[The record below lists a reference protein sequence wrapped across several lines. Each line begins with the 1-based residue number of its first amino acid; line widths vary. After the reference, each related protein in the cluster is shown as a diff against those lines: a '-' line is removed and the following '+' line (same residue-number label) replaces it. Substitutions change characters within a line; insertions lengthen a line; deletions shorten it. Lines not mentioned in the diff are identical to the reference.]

1 MSDEA
6 SAAHPS
12 VPPAELSRLSGF
24 QPKTGTL
31 DQWNAAYV
39 RVEDYLRAHRIHNRL
54 HQSRVIERVLEC
66 AARRHEA
73 NPALD
78 PVALAAEETD
88 RIMLD
93 WFASQLNV
101 SGLPHERLAS
111 QARVAMLLSDLPTRW
126 PYAFLDPEGT
136 PGEARVAMEK
146 SALQAGPDLSVSNM
160 VPREIDLGVLP
171 EAAGDTLETLERWPF
186 IRLLLLW
193 SLFAAVMAVVFA
205 LTRR

>member
-6 SAAHPS
+6 
-12 VPPAELSRLSGF
+12 VTPPPGFAPTGLPRLSGF
-24 QPKTGTL
+24 QPRTGTL

-66 AARRHEA
+66 AAHRHEA

-88 RIMLD
+88 RIMSS
-93 WFASQLNV
+93 WFAAQL
-101 SGLPHERLAS
+101 GEGGPGQERLAV

-126 PYAFLDPEGT
+126 PYAFLDPENT
-136 PGEARVAMEK
+136 PGEARVAMQK
-146 SALQAGPDLSVSNM
+146 SALQAGPDMAVSNM
-160 VPREIDLGVLP
+160 VPREIDLGALP
-171 EAAGDTLETLERWPF
+171 EAAGDTLETLERWPI

-193 SLFAAVMAVVFA
+193 TIFAAVMAAFFFK
-205 LTRR
+205 TR